1 MKLSDDE
8 LLVIHTRA
16 KTDSYASE
24 EEMIRDAEKIRSE
37 LIEIIQITKDSNK
50 KETAKKLLAKIE
62 TVLYLLSKLQ
72 R

>member
-37 LIEIIQITKDSNK
+37 LIETIQITKDSNK
-50 KETAKKLLAKIE
+50 KETSKKLLAKIE